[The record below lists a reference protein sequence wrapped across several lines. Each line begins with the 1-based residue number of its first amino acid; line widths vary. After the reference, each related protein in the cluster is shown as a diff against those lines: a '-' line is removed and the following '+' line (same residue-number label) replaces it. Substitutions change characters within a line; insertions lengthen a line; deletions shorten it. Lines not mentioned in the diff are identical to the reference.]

1 MATHDLGRL
10 QTLAAILVRYGFGDL
25 VRRLG
30 LARALTRVGKVLL
43 LNHLEELVAR
53 RSSA

>member
-30 LARALTRVGKVLL
+30 LARARVGKVLL